1 MSRVLQILAN
11 SLFHNANPTNGSWW
25 MVQILSED
33 GPRQDDRITKI
44 SQTFACRLDM
54 NHPPTSVGGIQSTGS
69 ALSRRDLNHPPTPVG
84 GIWSCAKLLGAVAL
98 IALTFSAAIAQE
110 KKISRAQLPAAVEKT
125 VAKESEGATIKGFA
139 TEVEHGQRFYEA
151 SLEINGHAKD
161 ILIDKDGNVVEVE
174 EEVALDTL
182 PAAVQDALKKAAG
195 AGTIQVVESLTK
207 NGTLVAY
214 EGHVKRG
221 YKRSEIQVGPNGE
234 KLKRP
239 E

>member
-54 NHPPTSVGGIQSTGS
+54 NHPPTS
-69 ALSRRDLNHPPTPVG
+69 VG

>member
-1 MSRVLQILAN
+1 MSGLRKETIHQITRT
-11 SLFHNANPTNGSWW
+11 HTNKKT
-25 MVQILSED
+25 D
-33 GPRQDDRITKI
+33 
-44 SQTFACRLDM
+44 
-54 NHPPTSVGGIQSTGS
+54 GIQIFDTVS
-69 ALSRRDLNHPPTPVG
+69 AVG
-84 GIWSCAKLLGAVAL
+84 GIWSFTKVVGV
-98 IALTFSAAIAQE
+98 ILTIVLSSSAAWAQE
-110 KKISRAQLPAAVEKT
+110 KKIRREQLPAAVEKT

-139 TEVEHGQRFYEA
+139 TEVEQGQRFYEA
-151 SLEINGHAKD
+151 SMTINGHNKD
-161 ILIDKDGNVVEVE
+161 VLIDKDGHVVEVE

-195 AGTIQVVESLTK
+195 AGKIQVVESLTK

-221 YKRSEIQVGPNGE
+221 YKHSEIQVGPNGE